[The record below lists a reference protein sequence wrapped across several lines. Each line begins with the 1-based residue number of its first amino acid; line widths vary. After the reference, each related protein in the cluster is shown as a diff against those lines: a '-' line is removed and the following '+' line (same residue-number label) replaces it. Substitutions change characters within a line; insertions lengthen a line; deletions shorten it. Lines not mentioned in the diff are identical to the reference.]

1 MSYSGLIPVL
11 VEAMQELAKKSE
23 LLEAQMEIQQTMLA
37 EQGKIILSQQEMLER
52 LAARLGEN

>member
-1 MSYSGLIPVL
+1 ML
-11 VEAMQELAKKSE
+11 VEAMQELAEKNE
-23 LLEAQMEIQQTMLA
+23 LLEEQIIIQQTMFE